1 MNSHIF
7 QLTGVHLGGIGLA
20 LCIFYF
26 ILIWYSLF
34 LGFMSRMDDGNYYQK
49 KVVETVFLA
58 VITTGLVIAINWYL
72 PPEIVEC
79 GFAKL
84 CTIDTLISMLITSLQ
99 DLSSISIMAVVVVY
113 LFWPRFF
120 PCHDWTKLRSWQNHK
135 TEK

>member
-34 LGFMSRMDDGNYYQK
+34 LGFMSWMDDGNFYQK
-49 KVVETVFLA
+49 KVIKTVFLA
-58 VITTGLVIAINWYL
+58 VTTTGLVVAINWYP

-79 GFAKL
+79 GLVKT
-84 CTIDTLISMLITSLQ
+84 CTVDTLISMLIKLSQ
-99 DLSSISIMAVVVVY
+99 DLGSISIMAVVVVY
-113 LFWPRFF
+113 LFRPLFF
-120 PCHDWTKLRSWQNHK
+120 PCHDWTKLRSWQNYK
-135 TEK
+135 MGE